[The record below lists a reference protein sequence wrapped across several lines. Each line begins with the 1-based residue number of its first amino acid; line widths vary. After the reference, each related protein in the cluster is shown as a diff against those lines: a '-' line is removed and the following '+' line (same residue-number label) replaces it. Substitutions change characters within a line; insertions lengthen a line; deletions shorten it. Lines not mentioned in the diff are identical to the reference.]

1 MRSKPI
7 DEIKGERWWKK
18 TGHCRGE
25 GRKRWRQLTFRPS
38 LRATS
43 VFARRNPY
51 DDGLRVTW
59 TGSTSRSRLGP
70 SWFMVW
76 LFGWRDPRHFAQD
89 PCEAR
94 QRERES
100 SGGTHNKVSLRSTTP
115 RILVRNLVST
125 TTRLYIYIYTYSVY
139 SIIVATLI
147 LRENENM
154 RSVIGLFMETKEGR
168 VLSHSLSRGRFLSWR
183 KAAKRARRICKEF
196 GRVGKFPSPSPY
208 FLNAKL
214 CFIVRYLLAR
224 ERWGNNL
231 DPRNQKLPFPEF
243 SASTFRP
250 N

>member
-1 MRSKPI
+1 M
-7 DEIKGERWWKK
+7 
-18 TGHCRGE
+18 T
-25 GRKRWRQLTFRPS
+25 T
-38 LRATS
+38 
-43 VFARRNPY
+43 VY
-51 DDGLRVTW
+51 
-59 TGSTSRSRLGP
+59 
-70 SWFMVW
+70 
-76 LFGWRDPRHFAQD
+76 GWRERVLPAAPALAPRGLWSGYSVDATLATLHGIPAKRD
-89 PCEAR
+89 
-94 QRERES
+94 REREGERVPEERIIRS
-100 SGGTHNKVSLRSTTP
+100 PFAPPHLVSLFATSFP
-115 RILVRNLVST
+115 RPLVCI
-125 TTRLYIYIYTYSVY
+125 YIYIYTYSVY

-168 VLSHSLSRGRFLSWR
+168 VLSHSLSRGRFLSRR

>member
-76 LFGWRDPRHFAQD
+76 LFGWRDPRHFARD

-183 KAAKRARRICKEF
+183 KGEEDMQGIRESWKIS
-196 GRVGKFPSPSPY
+196 VPLPLFP
-208 FLNAKL
+208 
-214 CFIVRYLLAR
+214 
-224 ERWGNNL
+224 
-231 DPRNQKLPFPEF
+231 
-243 SASTFRP
+243 
-250 N
+250 

>member
-1 MRSKPI
+1 MEKDRSLSRG
-7 DEIKGERWWKK
+7 GEK
-18 TGHCRGE
+18 TVASAHVSTEFTSHECICSS
-25 GRKRWRQLTFRPS
+25 KSIWRRFTGDVNGFYQPLPPWPLVVYGLVIRLTRPS
-38 LRATS
+38 PLC
-43 VFARRNPY
+43 
-51 DDGLRVTW
+51 
-59 TGSTSRSRLGP
+59 TG
-70 SWFMVW
+70 
-76 LFGWRDPRHFAQD
+76 
-89 PCEAR
+89 
-94 QRERES
+94 
-100 SGGTHNKVSLRSTTP
+100 SLRSETERERVP
-115 RILVRNLVST
+115 EERIIRSPFAPPHLVSLFAT
-125 TTRLYIYIYTYSVY
+125 SFPRPLVCIYIYIYTYSVY